1 MDKFSRK
8 EFLKSKLLNGGCSQ
22 EELEELYFL
31 FDQYGSPEEMEILM
45 EMEWEA
51 KNNFKLKE
59 KDADYIYAQIKKSIP
74 RTHRTLNF
82 KLSHLQVSRIAAAII
97 LLAVFGWAF
106 RGYLQEKDIVP
117 EVKMITRHAEKGQKL
132 KFTLPDG
139 SMVNL
144 NSTSSITYPEIFS
157 DSTRSIKLE
166 GEAFFNVTKNPEKP
180 FVVESNGLFTTV
192 LGTSFNIRAFRD
204 NPVEVTVAT
213 GIVRV
218 SPAITDSQS
227 GLDSKVVQ
235 GELLKPN
242 QQARFNP
249 HDLSIAVTDVEL
261 GPYLAWKSNTLY
273 FEMVPFA
280 RVITILERWY
290 NIELDLKNDLSN
302 QCLVRA
308 NYKNENLINVL
319 DGLKLLVNF
328 DYEFTGKNQI
338 IITGKGCKTNK

>member
-8 EFLKSKLLNGGCSQ
+8 EFLKSKLLNGGCSKK
-22 EELEELYFL
+22 ELEELYFL

-45 EMEWEA
+45 ERKWEA

-74 RTHRTLNF
+74 RTHRTFNF
-82 KLSHLQVSRIAAAII
+82 NLSRLQVSRIAATII

-106 RGYLQEKDIVP
+106 SGYLFEKDIVP

-144 NSTSSITYPEIFS
+144 NSTSSITYPEVFS
-157 DSTRSIKLE
+157 DNIRSIKLE

-180 FVVESNGLFTTV
+180 FIVESNGLLTIV

-218 SPAITDSQS
+218 SPAITDGQS
-227 GLDSKVVQ
+227 GLDSNVVQ

-242 QQARFNP
+242 QQAHFNP
-249 HDLSIAVTDVEL
+249 HDLSITVSNVEL
-261 GPYLAWKSNTLY
+261 GSYLAWKSNTLF

-280 RVITILERWY
+280 RVITTLERWY

-308 NYKNENLINVL
+308 KYKNENLINVL

-328 DYEFTGKNQI
+328 DYEFIGKNQI